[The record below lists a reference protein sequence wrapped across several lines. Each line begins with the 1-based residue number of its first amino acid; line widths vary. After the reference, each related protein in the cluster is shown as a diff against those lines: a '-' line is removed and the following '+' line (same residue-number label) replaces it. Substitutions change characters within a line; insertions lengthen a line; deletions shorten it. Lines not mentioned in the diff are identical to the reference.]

1 MKKFVGSKRMVM
13 GSPILAVLL
22 LSLLGNSARAA
33 WRDIGSDIVHEV
45 KGFFEEVFDKMPATS
60 RGTAVG
66 SLLGGAISL
75 PTLASGAV
83 GGKRGELQ
91 IILND
96 VENYRAM
103 GLVSDSLEHYV
114 TLMREGSE
122 KLDKLSDDE
131 LIGFL
136 GMEAYEAY
144 YAETDNKA
152 ATLFKN

>member
-45 KGFFEEVFDKMPATS
+45 KGFFEEAFDKMPATS
-60 RGTAVG
+60 RGTAFG
-66 SLLGGAISL
+66 SLLGVISL
-75 PTLASGAV
+75 PTLASGV